1 MLTADSFAD
10 PVAPA
15 HRRSES
21 KERPA
26 KRPRIAAEQ
35 QERCSS
41 CQEHFSR
48 SRFPEQLAFLAWLFY
63 WALERS
69 VPGSPVAF
77 TETHD
82 AQSEERPAERP
93 RLGAEQQER
102 CGSLQEVWTEAHG
115 ALPADENHRSSGK
128 RWTSNEIDYLK
139 ELWIVE
145 KRPMSEVV
153 SQFSRRFPG
162 RSKGATRVFCYSR
175 LRRSGTSG
183 GLGDGC

>member
-1 MLTADSFAD
+1 MMTAGLSTRSPPTPGELCPPKRRLPVQSQLVAQSRIPID
-10 PVAPA
+10 PAIAAGETLPEVAPA

-102 CGSLQEVWTEAHG
+102 CGSLQEHFF
-115 ALPADENHRSSGK
+115 R
-128 RWTSNEIDYLK
+128 
-139 ELWIVE
+139 
-145 KRPMSEVV
+145 
-153 SQFSRRFPG
+153 
-162 RSKGATRVFCYSR
+162 SR
-175 LRRSGTSG
+175 LSEQLSF
-183 GLGDGC
+183 LG